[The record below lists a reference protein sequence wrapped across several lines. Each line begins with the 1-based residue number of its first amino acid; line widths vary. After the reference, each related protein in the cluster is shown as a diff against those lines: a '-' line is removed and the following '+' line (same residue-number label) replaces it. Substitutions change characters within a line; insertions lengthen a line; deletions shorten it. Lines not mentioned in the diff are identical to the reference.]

1 MSKQEQ
7 MLVMTPSDKITF
19 RPPFTSVSTSQLSL
33 RNPTKEALA
42 FKIKTTAPKRYCVRP
57 NAGFVAPDQ
66 EAEIKV
72 MLQPGSIEEKH
83 KFLVQ
88 SIIAPE
94 NYNELS
100 KEEQT
105 ALWSNT
111 AKAMS
116 SKLMCEFVT
125 KSTVE
130 AGESADTVKPDAPK
144 ASIKSEPPQYN
155 EVVHQHQQ
163 NIPEPK
169 REAKKVE
176 VEKPASTSSNQESQA
191 EEIKRLRA
199 ELAEALK
206 KIEELSSLPISSRA
220 DKADEQKNLLIYL
233 FIAFMLGFLVAALI

>member
-1 MSKQEQ
+1 M
-7 MLVMTPSDKITF
+7 
-19 RPPFTSVSTSQLSL
+19 
-33 RNPTKEALA
+33 
-42 FKIKTTAPKRYCVRP
+42 RP

-88 SIIAPE
+88 SIIGKKLFLSFFNIFQIFKYDCSAPE

-130 AGESADTVKPDAPK
+130 AGESADTVK
-144 ASIKSEPPQYN
+144 
-155 EVVHQHQQ
+155 VC
-163 NIPEPK
+163 
-169 REAKKVE
+169 
-176 VEKPASTSSNQESQA
+176 
-191 EEIKRLRA
+191 
-199 ELAEALK
+199 
-206 KIEELSSLPISSRA
+206 
-220 DKADEQKNLLIYL
+220 
-233 FIAFMLGFLVAALI
+233 

>member
-1 MSKQEQ
+1 M
-7 MLVMTPSDKITF
+7 
-19 RPPFTSVSTSQLSL
+19 
-33 RNPTKEALA
+33 
-42 FKIKTTAPKRYCVRP
+42 IKVFDSEFFSYCVRP

-88 SIIAPE
+88 SIIGKKTVFHYQIFEYDCSAPE

-130 AGESADTVKPDAPK
+130 AGESADTVK
-144 ASIKSEPPQYN
+144 
-155 EVVHQHQQ
+155 VC
-163 NIPEPK
+163 
-169 REAKKVE
+169 
-176 VEKPASTSSNQESQA
+176 
-191 EEIKRLRA
+191 
-199 ELAEALK
+199 
-206 KIEELSSLPISSRA
+206 
-220 DKADEQKNLLIYL
+220 
-233 FIAFMLGFLVAALI
+233 